1 MTSLAWLQGQLE
13 LIGGTFF
20 EAILSTIPDDD
31 KVNQLKLLR
40 DFVEKKF
47 QTPVNGAWV
56 TERVW
61 EPHFPKFYNEAVTI
75 MCSWMIIIS
84 RRQANLCRCRAITL
98 LKIKVTSFLYFPLT
112 RN

>member
-1 MTSLAWLQGQLE
+1 LHAPEYVDDVTSMVDKGQLE

-56 TERVW
+56 TER
-61 EPHFPKFYNEAVTI
+61 FGNLTFQSFTTKLVT
-75 MCSWMIIIS
+75 
-84 RRQANLCRCRAITL
+84 LCVL
-98 LKIKVTSFLYFPLT
+98 G
-112 RN
+112 